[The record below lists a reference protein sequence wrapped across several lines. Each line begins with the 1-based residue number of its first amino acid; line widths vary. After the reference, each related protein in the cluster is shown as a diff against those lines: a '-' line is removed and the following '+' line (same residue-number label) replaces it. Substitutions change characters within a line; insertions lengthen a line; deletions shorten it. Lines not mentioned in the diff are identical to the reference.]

1 MTSLYYDGI
10 NIKKYA
16 EFSNISGFTMNST
29 FIKQSGFASYR
40 EFYDANSQY
49 INNRPISLQVI
60 SDSTIIEDAKSL
72 SSFGSNVYVKVSILN
87 SSGNSNLDIIKT
99 LLEQGIKI
107 NITCVYTKQQILD
120 TYTALSDIHTPY
132 IVSIFAGGISDTGV
146 DPLPYIEHAVNTF
159 KSIPN
164 AQILWAG
171 VKDNVAIKNSIKV
184 GCHIITI
191 PDSVM
196 DRLARL
202 DLDLHQMSIDK
213 VKLFNTDAMG
223 IRIEYRQL

>member
-1 MTSLYYDGI
+1 MTLFYYDGN
-10 NIKKYA
+10 NIEKYA
-16 EFSNISGFTMNST
+16 NFPNVSGFTMNST
-29 FIKQSGFASYR
+29 FIKQSGYPSYR
-40 EFYDANSQY
+40 EFYNANSNF
-49 INNRPISLQVI
+49 INNRPISLQVT
-60 SDSTIIEDAKSL
+60 SDNTIIEDAKAL
-72 SSFGSNVYVKVSILN
+72 SVFGLNVFVKVSILN
-87 SSGNSNLDIIKT
+87 SKGDSNLSVIKE

-120 TYTALSDIHTPY
+120 TYEVLYNVNTPY
-132 IVSIFAGGISDTGV
+132 IVSIFAGGISDTGL
-146 DPLPYIEHAVNTF
+146 DPLPYIELAVDTF
-159 KSIPN
+159 KSNSN

-196 DRLARL
+196 DRLGRL

-213 VKLFNTDAMG
+213 VKLFNNDASS
-223 IRIEYRQL
+223 IKIEASV

>member
-1 MTSLYYDGI
+1 MTLFYYDGDKI
-10 NIKKYA
+10 EKYA
-16 EFSNISGFTMNST
+16 NFPNVSGFTMNST

-49 INNRPISLQVI
+49 INNRPISLQVT
-60 SDSTIIEDAKSL
+60 SDSTIIEDAKLL

-87 SSGNSNLDIIKT
+87 SSGNSNLNIIKS

-120 TYTALSDIHTPY
+120 TYAVLSEINTPY
-132 IVSIFAGGISDTGV
+132 IVSIFAGGISDTGL
-146 DPLPYIEHAVNTF
+146 DPLPYIELAVNTF
-159 KSIPN
+159 KSVLN

-196 DRLARL
+196 DRLGRL

-213 VKLFNTDAMG
+213 VKLFNADASG
-223 IRIEYRQL
+223 IKIE